1 MTNDKGLRSTGGR
14 SPAREGITMDERT
27 QKMRLI
33 VNGAISFFE
42 NEGLELPGLLKEQN
56 RTDLF
61 LVLDAIMT
69 ALYWLQRELTTIQ

>member
-1 MTNDKGLRSTGGR
+1 
-14 SPAREGITMDERT
+14 MDEKT

-42 NEGLELPGLLKEQN
+42 NEGLELPTLLKEQN

-69 ALYWLQRELTTIQ
+69 ALYWLQRELTTVQ

>member
-1 MTNDKGLRSTGGR
+1 MTNDKGAAVYTGR
-14 SPAREGITMDERT
+14 KPAREGITMDEKT

-69 ALYWLQRELTTIQ
+69 ALYWLQRELTTVQ

>member
-1 MTNDKGLRSTGGR
+1 MTNDKGFAAYRGR
-14 SPAREGITMDERT
+14 KPAREGITMDEKT